1 MAIDTKWEPGKR
13 YVYTLEFFG
22 QNGGGGKYDPDPT
35 NPDPDPEKDKDID
48 KDPEPDKEGG
58 DPILD
63 KPIFFT
69 VTVDDWVEQP
79 AIDLQM

>member
-48 KDPEPDKEGG
+48 K
-58 DPILD
+58 
-63 KPIFFT
+63 PIFFT